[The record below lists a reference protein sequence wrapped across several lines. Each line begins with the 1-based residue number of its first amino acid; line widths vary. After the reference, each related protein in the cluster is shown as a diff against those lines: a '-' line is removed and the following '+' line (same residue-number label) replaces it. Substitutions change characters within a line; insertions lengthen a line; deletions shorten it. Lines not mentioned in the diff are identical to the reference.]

1 VKWRRGL
8 RSGGSGSINMA
19 YEDGPECRASCKVFE
34 KEAHTRGMNGKVSS
48 LSTFEIAFT
57 DQFRTRAGTP

>member
-1 VKWRRGL
+1 
-8 RSGGSGSINMA
+8 MA